1 MERSTRRR
9 CCYRL
14 PALKLAAL
22 CERCA
27 LLRGVPFPT
36 LPRPAAFE
44 PPRCTRAWAG
54 VRDVVGEP
62 DRVDALVGPR
72 RRPEP

>member
-1 MERSTRRR
+1 LERSARWR
-9 CCYRL
+9 CCYRWL
-14 PALKLAAL
+14 ELKLAAL
-22 CERCA
+22 WKRLA
-27 LLRGVPFPT
+27 RLRGVPFAPRR
-36 LPRPAAFE
+36 RPAAFE
-44 PPRCTRAWAG
+44 PPRCSRAWAG